1 MVAEWSCD
9 KTQCI
14 KFDNACRN
22 NVLHI
27 KITNLEEGK
36 LTTWKLDL
44 LGIREKKL
52 SVCEKVMEDIR
63 FENNRYPFV
72 SDNYNVSLN
81 HLSKL
86 KNKLSKST
94 DTLAKYDNV
103 ITEQLEHGVTE
114 KVERISIPG
123 KV

>member
-14 KFDNACRN
+14 KFDNSCRN

-27 KITNLEEGK
+27 KTTNLEEGK
-36 LTTWKLDL
+36 LTTWRLDL

-81 HLSKL
+81 PLSKL

-114 KVERISIPG
+114 KVESISIPG

>member
-1 MVAEWSCD
+1 M
-9 KTQCI
+9 
-14 KFDNACRN
+14 
-22 NVLHI
+22 HI
-27 KITNLEEGK
+27 KTPNLEEGK
-36 LTTWKLDL
+36 LTTWKLYL

-81 HLSKL
+81 PLSKL

-94 DTLAKYDNV
+94 DTLAKYDKV

-114 KVERISIPG
+114 KVESISIPG

>member
-1 MVAEWSCD
+1 ME
-9 KTQCI
+9 
-14 KFDNACRN
+14 
-22 NVLHI
+22 
-27 KITNLEEGK
+27 
-36 LTTWKLDL
+36 
-44 LGIREKKL
+44 IRFIGDSRKNI

-81 HLSKL
+81 PLSKL

-114 KVERISIPG
+114 KVESISIPG